1 MRYRHAERAGRLI
14 DDLCRKEEGIMRAE
28 KTVNGI
34 SRDYRKFARK
44 MAITKNRIDRE
55 YAELRA
61 QEAQAKAKA
70 EGIAEGVEKGN
81 TEKAL
86 EIACK
91 MKKAGRPFS
100 EIAEFT
106 GLTSEAIEKL

>member
-1 MRYRHAERAGRLI
+1 MYMGYRHDEQAVRLI
-14 DDLCRKEEGIMRAE
+14 DDLCQKEEGIMRAE

-34 SRDYRKFARK
+34 SRDYQKFARK

-55 YAELRA
+55 YAEIRA

-70 EGIAEGVEKGN
+70 EGRTEGHN
-81 TEKAL
+81 EKAL
-86 EIACK
+86 EIARK
-91 MKKAGRPFS
+91 MKLAGRPLT

-106 GLTSEAIEKL
+106 GLTAEEVIRC

>member
-1 MRYRHAERAGRLI
+1 
-14 DDLCRKEEGIMRAE
+14 MRAE

-61 QEAQAKAKA
+61 EKAEEKAKA
-70 EGIAEGVEKGN
+70 EGLAEGHAEGMEKGLAEGQ
-81 TEKAL
+81 TKEKL
-86 EIACK
+86 EIARK
-91 MKKAGRPFS
+91 MKAMEMSVSQIS
-100 EIAEFT
+100 EAT
-106 GLTSEAIEKL
+106 GLPPETIGKL